1 MLTKKVIKG
10 GRKVNELMGSYIEER
25 IKVISVKA
33 FQDPPVVKYYKPS
46 TLHNMT
52 LSDECL
58 DRSHLEF
65 IKYVEG

>member
-1 MLTKKVIKG
+1 MLMRKVIKG
-10 GRKVNELMGSYIEER
+10 GSKVNKMTRSFIEES
-25 IKVISVKA
+25 IKDISVEA
-33 FQDPPVVKYYKPS
+33 FRDPPMVKYYKPS

-52 LSDECL
+52 LSDECM